1 MSDTGDTHGDADC
14 ERGYGRLPT
23 IAVVGYPNAGKS
35 TLVNRLSGTRS
46 TVVHETPGV
55 TRDRKAVEAEWN
67 GRRFVLIDTGGFDVA
82 DRSQLARA
90 IREQVGWAIGEADA
104 VLFVVDAKAGPLPG
118 DHEIAQLVRRSR
130 LPVLLVANKID
141 DPRKGDLAAQFYE
154 LGLDEPL
161 PVSAIHGIGIGEL
174 LDGILEILPESH
186 HIAGPESGE
195 QPIPG
200 AIVGRPNA
208 GKSSLLNAI
217 AGEKRVIV
225 SEVPGTTRDAIDTIV
240 ESSQG
245 LFRFVDT
252 AGMRKAAKVSGVE
265 YYSYLRSL
273 DSLERAHVAIVV
285 MDATMGVGELDITIC
300 SEAAKRGCATVIAL
314 NKWDAA
320 KLDIDD
326 LRGYVRRKV
335 RQQPL
340 VVPVSAVT
348 GQGLDRLLAVV
359 ADLESR
365 YTAHIPTAE
374 LNRALAAANELRSL
388 PSKGGRRL
396 KTYFI
401 AQFQTAPP
409 RFAVDV
415 NDRSLITRD
424 YGFFVENQ
432 LRARFLLDG
441 VPVII
446 DFKEN

>member
-1 MSDTGDTHGDADC
+1 M
-14 ERGYGRLPT
+14 
-23 IAVVGYPNAGKS
+23 
-35 TLVNRLSGTRS
+35 
-46 TVVHETPGV
+46 
-55 TRDRKAVEAEWN
+55 
-67 GRRFVLIDTGGFDVA
+67 
-82 DRSQLARA
+82 
-90 IREQVGWAIGEADA
+90 
-104 VLFVVDAKAGPLPG
+104 
-118 DHEIAQLVRRSR
+118 
-130 LPVLLVANKID
+130 
-141 DPRKGDLAAQFYE
+141 
-154 LGLDEPL
+154 
-161 PVSAIHGIGIGEL
+161 
-174 LDGILEILPESH
+174 
-186 HIAGPESGE
+186 
-195 QPIPG
+195 
-200 AIVGRPNA
+200 
-208 GKSSLLNAI
+208 
-217 AGEKRVIV
+217 
-225 SEVPGTTRDAIDTIV
+225 
-240 ESSQG
+240 
-245 LFRFVDT
+245 
-252 AGMRKAAKVSGVE
+252 
-265 YYSYLRSL
+265 
-273 DSLERAHVAIVV
+273 
-285 MDATMGVGELDITIC
+285 
-300 SEAAKRGCATVIAL
+300 IAL

-320 KLDIDD
+320 KPDIDD

>member
-1 MSDTGDTHGDADC
+1 MSDTGDTHGDTHS
-14 ERGYGRLPT
+14 ERGYGSLPA

-67 GRRFVLIDTGGFDVA
+67 GQRFVLIDTGGFDVA

-174 LDGILEILPESH
+174 LDSILEILPESH
-186 HIAGPESGE
+186 HIAGTESGE
-195 QPIPG
+195 QSIPG

-320 KLDIDD
+320 KPDIDD

-348 GQGLDRLLAVV
+348 AQGLDRLLAVV